1 MRCSSNFIHTNSHA
15 CPPRGEKWRRQKRNK
30 KEETGAFAQ
39 LLMGLLNLNNSAL
52 KKILRLWV
60 WTRTHTH
67 THTVLR
73 MNLLC
78 SAATANVLPRWTRID
93 SCYAFHVKNLLF
105 LFLLHQFHIISQQC
119 KNQWPVCTNE
129 CGHLLPVYHSSIRA
143 STQIFTAPFKFL
155 FWYYHIP
162 LRCDGWRPGGIVQ
175 LLWIGPAA
183 LPRKAVANM
192 QGNLII

>member
-1 MRCSSNFIHTNSHA
+1 MRCSSNFIHPNSHA
-15 CPPRGEKWRRQKRNK
+15 CPPRDEKWRRQKRNK

-60 WTRTHTH
+60 WTRTH

-129 CGHLLPVYHSSIRA
+129 CGHLLPVYHSSIRL
-143 STQIFTAPFKFL
+143 QPKFL
-155 FWYYHIP
+155 QHPSNFFSGIIIFHSDVTDDVRVESFSFFGLALLHFP
-162 LRCDGWRPGGIVQ
+162 VRPWQTCREI
-175 LLWIGPAA
+175 W
-183 LPRKAVANM
+183 
-192 QGNLII
+192 

>member
-1 MRCSSNFIHTNSHA
+1 
-15 CPPRGEKWRRQKRNK
+15 
-30 KEETGAFAQ
+30 
-39 LLMGLLNLNNSAL
+39 MGLLNLNNSAL

-60 WTRTHTH
+60 WTRTH

-129 CGHLLPVYHSSIRA
+129 CGHLLPVYHSSIRL
-143 STQIFTAPFKFL
+143 QPKFL
-155 FWYYHIP
+155 QHPSNFFSGIIIFHSDVTDDVRVESFSFFGLALLHFP
-162 LRCDGWRPGGIVQ
+162 VRPWQTCREI
-175 LLWIGPAA
+175 W
-183 LPRKAVANM
+183 
-192 QGNLII
+192 

>member
-1 MRCSSNFIHTNSHA
+1 MHA
-15 CPPRGEKWRRQKRNK
+15 LLEAKSGENK
-30 KEETGAFAQ
+30 KETKRRKLGP
-39 LLMGLLNLNNSAL
+39 LPNSWWDCW
-52 KKILRLWV
+52 I
-60 WTRTHTH
+60 WTTLPSKRFSVCELGHAHTH

-129 CGHLLPVYHSSIRA
+129 CGHLLPVYHSSIRL
-143 STQIFTAPFKFL
+143 QPKFL
-155 FWYYHIP
+155 QHPSNFFSGIIIFHSDVTDDVRVELFSFFGLALLHFP
-162 LRCDGWRPGGIVQ
+162 VRPWQTCREI
-175 LLWIGPAA
+175 W
-183 LPRKAVANM
+183 
-192 QGNLII
+192 